1 MAASAITL
9 DRTGRALV
17 LIMVLLQGFYAIY
30 AFVAPVAF
38 AELRGTSV
46 VAPEDLEWVRIYASR
61 TAFVA
66 LIVGW
71 LLVSGN
77 RTALKFAAL
86 AGTVMPITDAVLA
99 YRAGAANAVVIK
111 HVLTIAYLAVTFLV
125 LHFARRGAPAD
136 RHVDAHS

>member
-1 MAASAITL
+1 MAVSAVTL
-9 DRTGRALV
+9 DRTGRLLV

-46 VAPEDLEWVRIYASR
+46 VAPADLDWVRIYASR

-66 LIVGW
+66 LIVGY

-86 AGTVMPITDAVLA
+86 AGTVMPITDAWLA
-99 YRAGAANAVVIK
+99 HEAGAGNAVVIK
-111 HVLTIAYLAVTFLV
+111 HVVTCGYLLLTFVV
-125 LHFARRGAPAD
+125 LHLAQRRSAHAR
-136 RHVDAHS
+136 